1 VRVGAVGAEEIL
13 AAVFT
18 VPLVTE
24 VPPFESYV
32 TVKVLAL
39 QIAYK
44 VKLAV
49 WPCAYP
55 PVKETTDPLLV
66 VDQPLN
72 V

>member
-1 VRVGAVGAEEIL
+1 M
-13 AAVFT
+13 
-18 VPLVTE
+18 
-24 VPPFESYV
+24 
-32 TVKVLAL
+32 TVKALAV

-44 VKLAV
+44 VKFAV
-49 WPCAYP
+49 WPWVYP